1 VGLAKQ
7 RHLEPVVVVL
17 VIVLAP
23 VVVGLEPLLDL
34 VGLVGL
40 VLARRV
46 RLLRPFL
53 VELRG
58 PR

>member
-1 VGLAKQ
+1 
-7 RHLEPVVVVL
+7 VVVL

-46 RLLRPFL
+46 RLLRPLL
-53 VELRG
+53 VELRV

>member
-7 RHLEPVVVVL
+7 QPEPVVVVL
-17 VIVLAP
+17 VLAP

-40 VLARRV
+40 VFARRV
-46 RLLRPFL
+46 RLIRPFL
-53 VELRG
+53 VELKG